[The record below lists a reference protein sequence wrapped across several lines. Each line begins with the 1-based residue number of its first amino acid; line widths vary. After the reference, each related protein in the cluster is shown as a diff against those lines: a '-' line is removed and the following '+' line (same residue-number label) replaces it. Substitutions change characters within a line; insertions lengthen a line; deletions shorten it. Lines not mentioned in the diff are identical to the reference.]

1 MADSG
6 SYSVYKLQ
14 NSISP
19 LYLECQNVLESR
31 VPGDQLNMLLFEPDD
46 PCFETSASVGGTAR
60 RKTLSPPPREGLP
73 LAPALGCWP
82 RALRSRLLSLMLTKV
97 LLMMPGGLMIAR
109 PSVTILAG
117 MEVSKET
124 LLPLPLAIRLLIQ
137 QTPRN

>member
-1 MADSG
+1 
-6 SYSVYKLQ
+6 
-14 NSISP
+14 
-19 LYLECQNVLESR
+19 
-31 VPGDQLNMLLFEPDD
+31 MLLFELDD
-46 PCFETSASVGGTAR
+46 PHFETSASVGGTAR

-97 LLMMPGGLMIAR
+97 PLMMLGGLVIAW

-117 MEVSKET
+117 MVSKET

-137 QTPRN
+137 QTPRS